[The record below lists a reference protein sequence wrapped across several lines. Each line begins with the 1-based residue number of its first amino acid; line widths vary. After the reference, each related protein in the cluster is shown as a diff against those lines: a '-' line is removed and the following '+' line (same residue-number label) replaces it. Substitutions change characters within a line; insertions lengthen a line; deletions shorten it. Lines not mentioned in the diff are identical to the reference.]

1 MKTCPVCREKI
12 TITSKLCSDCKK
24 IKSFVRLRGKDI
36 LIKYILNY
44 SSPNRIGAVAKMQRQ
59 LYPSAPLYNNQNN
72 NYNA

>member
-1 MKTCPVCREKI
+1 MKTCPICREKI

-44 SSPNRIGAVAKMQRQ
+44 SSPKMQRQ